1 MHSYLR
7 AIGFSDEHI
16 SEHEMG
22 IMLDNVYRNYDNM
35 VSVMG
40 RDTTSTFLEVSRS
53 CGKGFGLRVC
63 GEKDAYGFHRI
74 NYFPYLYGRGITSEE
89 NVAIQVRASGDS
101 YTGVLED
108 GRVGVSLIFALQN
121 PGDYRREL
129 RLGRLEEGRITTTL
143 SALSLSGLVILPVK
157 EDADSEDG
165 RKEYYEKRIRT
176 VAEAKAGSEK
186 AMELLT
192 LQDMDLYAM
201 LQRRAQ
207 TEDILTIVESYFMPY
222 GMESDQ
228 YKILGTICSVRT
240 ETNKLSR
247 EEVVILTVLCNGMQF
262 DVCINKKDL
271 GGESAPGRRFKGTVW
286 LQGRVNFTTRN
297 TARSGSPYPG

>member
-108 GRVGVSLIFALQN
+108 GRV
-121 PGDYRREL
+121 
-129 RLGRLEEGRITTTL
+129 
-143 SALSLSGLVILPVK
+143 
-157 EDADSEDG
+157 
-165 RKEYYEKRIRT
+165 
-176 VAEAKAGSEK
+176 
-186 AMELLT
+186 
-192 LQDMDLYAM
+192 
-201 LQRRAQ
+201 
-207 TEDILTIVESYFMPY
+207 
-222 GMESDQ
+222 
-228 YKILGTICSVRT
+228 
-240 ETNKLSR
+240 
-247 EEVVILTVLCNGMQF
+247 
-262 DVCINKKDL
+262 
-271 GGESAPGRRFKGTVW
+271 
-286 LQGRVNFTTRN
+286 
-297 TARSGSPYPG
+297 

>member
-16 SEHEMG
+16 TEHEMG

-74 NYFPYLYGRGITSEE
+74 NY
-89 NVAIQVRASGDS
+89 VAIQVRASGDS

-157 EDADSEDG
+157 EDADSDDG
-165 RKEYYEKRIRT
+165 KKEYYEKRIRT

-201 LQRRAQ
+201 LQRRVQ

-247 EEVVILTVLCNGMQF
+247 EEVVILTVSCNGMQF

-271 GGESAPGRRFKGTVW
+271 GGEPAPGRRFKGTVW